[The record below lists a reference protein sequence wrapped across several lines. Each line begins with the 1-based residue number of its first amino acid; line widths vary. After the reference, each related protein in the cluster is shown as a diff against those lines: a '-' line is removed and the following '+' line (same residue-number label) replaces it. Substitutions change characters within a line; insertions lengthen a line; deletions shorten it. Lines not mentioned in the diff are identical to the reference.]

1 MSTLATILVAE
12 DSLVIRAV
20 LRRDLEEAGYVVV
33 EAVDGES
40 ALDRVREL
48 RPDTILLDIEMPGRN
63 GHEVLAALKADD
75 AVRDIPV
82 IFLTGR
88 TGTKEMVAGLRAGAH
103 DYLKKPFEAT
113 ELIARVSGAVRI
125 KKLQDELLQR
135 NAELDRLS
143 RVDALTGAYNRRHI
157 DEQLQQH
164 ASAARR
170 HGQPLSVLLF
180 DIDHFKRVNDTE
192 GHGGGDLVLC
202 EITRRINDS
211 VRAEDIVGRWGGEEF
226 LVVLPQT
233 ALEGALVIGERTRE
247 AVART
252 PVIIG
257 DHAIT
262 VTLSGGCAGNDR
274 AEPDD
279 LIRRADEALY
289 CAKGNGRNRIEASQ
303 VLTAAVQPGP

>member
-1 MSTLATILVAE
+1 MNALATVLVAE

-33 EAVDGES
+33 EAVDGDS
-40 ALDRVREL
+40 ALARIREVH
-48 RPDTILLDIEMPGRN
+48 PDAVLLDIEMPGRN
-63 GHEVLAALKADD
+63 GHEVLAALKSDD
-75 AVRDIPV
+75 AVKDIPV
-82 IFLTGR
+82 VFLTGH

-125 KKLQDELLQR
+125 KKLQDELVKR

-170 HGQPLSVLLF
+170 HRQPLSVLLL

-192 GHGGGDLVLC
+192 GHGGGDAVLC
-202 EITRRINDS
+202 EITRRINDA

-233 ALEGALVIGERTRE
+233 TLEGALLIAERVRE
-247 AVART
+247 GVARS

-257 DHAIT
+257 DRTIN
-262 VTLSGGCAGNDR
+262 VTLSGGCAGTDR
-274 AEPDD
+274 PEPDD
-279 LIRRADEALY
+279 LVRRADEALY
-289 CAKGNGRNRIEASQ
+289 RAKDTGRNRI
-303 VLTAAVQPGP
+303 VAAGSVTTELGSR